1 MDSGKLNVS
10 DESFSRTRF
19 DSFDIQ
25 YTGMEQGL
33 ALALPTESV
42 DSPVTSD
49 LPAFE
54 SMLLP
59 SDVIELQSLGFCDE
73 QVPSS
78 PALST
83 SSVPPVETE
92 TLILPRSVVPAFTVD
107 IQNPGH
113 AFPAST
119 GTVNRAGEFTA
130 GHVKHDNVKQ
140 EAEHNGGALS
150 HVISTEQMNRVE
162 PVKHG
167 KTEQHGTGK
176 MPTKKRS
183 ATTIYERRERNRIH
197 ARMTRMRKKA
207 KLDSLE
213 NQNKQL
219 TAENQALKTENYNL
233 RMQLQQ
239 LEMRVAASSETD
251 TQLVTDIESPGSESA
266 IN

>member
-1 MDSGKLNVS
+1 MDSGKLNIT
-10 DESFSRTRF
+10 DQSFSRTRF
-19 DSFDIQ
+19 DSFDTQ

-33 ALALPTESV
+33 ALALPTVSV

-49 LPAFE
+49 LPAFGP
-54 SMLLP
+54 MLLP
-59 SDVIELQSLGFCDE
+59 SDDIELQSLGFCVE

-83 SSVPPVETE
+83 SSVSPTENKALIWPPSPAPLFHVGMMNPDEASPVCGE
-92 TLILPRSVVPAFTVD
+92 SRNDGVGSVTQEQDKQATV
-107 IQNPGH
+107 QQGKKSL
-113 AFPAST
+113 A
-119 GTVNRAGEFTA
+119 
-130 GHVKHDNVKQ
+130 
-140 EAEHNGGALS
+140 
-150 HVISTEQMNRVE
+150 HVISTEQIDKAQSIKDEPLNEDRKETTVNR
-162 PVKHG
+162 
-167 KTEQHGTGK
+167 
-176 MPTKKRS
+176 KRG
-183 ATTIYERRERNRIH
+183 ATTIEQRRERNRIH

-239 LEMRVAASSETD
+239 LEVRVAASPETD